1 MPLMATQKKFGTCP
15 THGQVQAT
23 REVPSMSF
31 PFIINGIRRLAARNR
46 PYVCPECG
54 AQVSG

>member
-1 MPLMATQKKFGTCP
+1 MATTQKKFGTCP

-31 PFIINGIRRLAARNR
+31 PFIINGIRRLAARSR
-46 PYVCPECG
+46 PYLCPQCNVE
-54 AQVSG
+54 VS